1 MKKVSKIIC
10 AVLAV
15 LLLVPFGI
23 FAAAEETDPGTG
35 PVPTVTVGTASGRLG
50 DTVQITVSLENNPGF
65 TAFVVGVE
73 YDHTQLTLLK
83 DSAVS
88 APGVPST
95 PSCSE
100 VGFAWLASRDFY
112 GNGPF
117 VILKFLINRD
127 AEEGSTVPVRLVCK
141 PGNICN
147 YNEKEV
153 NFTFVDG
160 SVEIIPHE
168 HVYES
173 AVTDP
178 TCEEQGYTTHTCT
191 ICGDSYSN
199 GFTDALGHDFGN
211 WTVTAEPTCTAD
223 GVETRYCSRCDAVET
238 RPVGAS
244 GHDYAAAETVAPSCT
259 ESGYTL
265 YTCSRCGDSYTDDPV
280 PASGHDYAATE
291 TVAPTCTESGYTVY
305 TCSRCG
311 ASYTDDSAPASGHV
325 WGDGEVTRR
334 PTETEAGVRL
344 FTCAACGETKEEEIP
359 TLDYLRGDINGDGA
373 VDTKDLVRYQNY
385 LADGSTPVVEK
396 ALDVN
401 GDGGQG
407 VDDLVRLL
415 KYLAGYDVEL
425 F

>member
-199 GFTDALGHDFGN
+199 GFTEALGHDFGN

-259 ESGYTL
+259 ESGYTV

-280 PASGHDYAATE
+280 
-291 TVAPTCTESGYTVY
+291 
-305 TCSRCG
+305 
-311 ASYTDDSAPASGHV
+311 PASGHV

-401 GDGGQG
+401 GDGGPG

>member
-1 MKKVSKIIC
+1 MKNVKKIIC
-10 AVLAV
+10 AALAV
-15 LLLVPFGI
+15 LLLVPFGS
-23 FAAAEETDPGTG
+23 FAAAEETDPGTV
-35 PVPTVTVGTASGRLG
+35 PVPTVTVGTASGRIG
-50 DTVQITVSLENNPGF
+50 DTVEVAVSLENNPGF

-83 DSAVS
+83 GSAVS
-88 APGVPST
+88 APGVPGT
-95 PSCSE
+95 PTCSE
-100 VGFAWLASRDFY
+100 VGFGWLGSRDFY

-127 AEEGSTVPVRLVCK
+127 AEEGAAVPVGLVCK

-153 NFTFVDG
+153 TFNFVDG

-191 ICGDSYSN
+191 ICGNSYAD
-199 GFTDALGHDFGN
+199 GFTDALGHDFGE
-211 WTVTAEPTCTAD
+211 WAVTSAPACTAD
-223 GVETRYCSRCDAVET
+223 GVETRYCSRCDAIET
-238 RPVGAS
+238 RPIE
-244 GHDYAAAETVAPSCT
+244 AA
-259 ESGYTL
+259 
-265 YTCSRCGDSYTDDPV
+265 
-280 PASGHDYAATE
+280 
-291 TVAPTCTESGYTVY
+291 
-305 TCSRCG
+305 
-311 ASYTDDSAPASGHV
+311 GHV
-325 WGDGEVTRR
+325 WGEGEVTRR

-344 FTCAACGETKEEEIP
+344 FICAACGETKEEEIP
-359 TLDYLRGDINGDGA
+359 PLDYLRGDINGDGA
-373 VDTKDLVRYQNY
+373 VDTKDLTRYQKY
-385 LADGSTPVVEK
+385 LADGSVPVVEN

-401 GDGGQG
+401 GDGGPG